1 MNPEETRRRIVEAVV
16 ALHQE
21 VGPANT
27 TVTGIAERAGVQ
39 RLTVYRHFP
48 DERALIQACSA
59 HWSAQH
65 PPPDPGEWMGIADPA
80 HRAVAAL
87 TGLYGFYRRG
97 APMMEKVL
105 RDVEQVEPLREVMA
119 PLGGFLAEMAG
130 ALAAGWEASPAA
142 QRELRALTGHAVR
155 FETWRSLSQEGLS
168 DGDAARLLAGWLRSV
183 AQGKEGEGRG
193 GASRGG
199 GGERAKG

>member
-16 ALHQE
+16 ALHEE

-59 HWSAQH
+59 HWSARH
-65 PPPDPGEWMGIADPA
+65 PPPDPGEWMGIKDPA

-87 TGLYGFYRRG
+87 SGLYGFYRRG

-119 PLGGFLAEMAG
+119 PFGGFLAEMAG
-130 ALAAGWEASPAA
+130 ALAAGWEAPPTA

-183 AQGKEGEGRG
+183 AKGEEGEGRG
-193 GASRGG
+193 DASRGR
-199 GGERAKG
+199 GGEPAKG